1 MRSATRLHD
10 HLDVVGERLEEA
22 LELPSRET
30 LPIGDAS
37 NPICERHLEHTFRE
51 IDRNSRSRLPPPS
64 DADDSAFRPMMPEI
78 WEESMPSVRD
88 NGGAAFTVV
97 GSALRRAFH

>member
-51 IDRNSRSRLPPPS
+51 IDRNSRSLHHGSLLLARPYRGLPI
-64 DADDSAFRPMMPEI
+64 AFR
-78 WEESMPSVRD
+78 
-88 NGGAAFTVV
+88 GGHCKRPDER
-97 GSALRRAFH
+97 GMR